1 MEAAGTLAAV
11 HDKSQLDGPAW
22 ISGFRVLGLPLSET
36 SDAEVLC
43 RYLFAQQTP
52 DGFMPSG
59 KGAGAAALPIQ
70 GLLLEQLRQSSKKS
84 AAFLA
89 PALRAAFHRAM
100 AYHRFLYEHRDPA
113 SEGLLVIEH
122 PTEDGFGNAPGYP
135 RHSGKLLQIQ
145 DPFFNTCLAASNEAL
160 MSLGHFLKED
170 IGEPAHWYEL
180 TVHTMNEKL
189 WDEPTASYQAYDLDA
204 GKFIPVPTLAG
215 LLPMLAEVPDQA
227 QAERMLTL
235 LESQVWKDEDYRMYP
250 SCSIDRMESGAPQ
263 GWSGAVWP
271 ALNWMLYKGLKRY
284 DFNEAA
290 ERLRRHT
297 LQLVSEYGF
306 HTAYD
311 SRKQKQGH
319 PGIGAPS
326 SAAAA
331 ALALHWLLK

>member
-1 MEAAGTLAAV
+1 MEAAGTLAAE
-11 HDKSQLDGPAW
+11 HNKTHLDGPAW
-22 ISGFRVLGLPLSET
+22 ISDFRILGLPLSET

-43 RYLFAQQTP
+43 RYLFAKQTP
-52 DGFMPSG
+52 DGFLPSDNRT
-59 KGAGAAALPIQ
+59 GAAALPIQ

-100 AYHRFLYEHRDPA
+100 AWHRYLYEHRDPA
-113 SEGLLVIEH
+113 GEGLLIIQH
-122 PTEDGFGNAPGYP
+122 PDEDGFGNAPGYP
-135 RHSGKLLQIQ
+135 LQPFQIQ

-160 MSLGHFLKED
+160 VSLGHFLKED
-170 IGEPAHWYEL
+170 IGEASHWYEL

-189 WDEPTASYQAYDLDA
+189 WNGKANCYHAFDLSA
-204 GKFIPVPTLAG
+204 GQLISVPTLAG

-250 SCSIDRMESGAPQ
+250 SCSIDRVEVDTPQ
-263 GWSGAVWP
+263 GWNGAVSP

-284 DFNEAA
+284 DFNETA

>member
-1 MEAAGTLAAV
+1 MEAAGMLAAV
-11 HDKSQLDGPAW
+11 HDKTHIDGPVW
-22 ISGFRVLGLPLSET
+22 ISDFRVLGLPLSET

-43 RYLFAQQTP
+43 RYLFAKQTP
-52 DGFMPSG
+52 DGFLPSDNRT
-59 KGAGAAALPIQ
+59 GAAAMPIQ
-70 GLLLEQLRQSSKKS
+70 GLLLEQLLQSSKKS

-100 AYHRFLYEHRDPA
+100 AYHRYLYEYRDPA
-113 SEGLLVIEH
+113 GEGLLSIQH
-122 PTEDGFGNAPGYP
+122 PNEDGFGNAPGYP
-135 RHSGKLLQIQ
+135 VAPFQIQ

-160 MSLGHFLKED
+160 VSLGHFLKED
-170 IGEPAHWYEL
+170 ISEATHWYEL

-189 WDEPTASYQAYDLDA
+189 WNEPTASYQAFDLDA
-204 GKFIPVPTLAG
+204 DELIPAPTLAG
-215 LLPMLAEVPDQA
+215 LLPMLAEIPNQDR
-227 QAERMLTL
+227 AERMLKL
-235 LESQVWKDEDYRMYP
+235 LETRAWTDEGYRMYP
-250 SCSIDRMESGAPQ
+250 SCSIDRVELDAPQ
-263 GWSGAVWP
+263 GWNGAVWP

-284 DFNEAA
+284 DFIETAG
-290 ERLRRHT
+290 RLRRHT

-306 HTAYD
+306 HTAYY